1 MICSNCG
8 KKNEKSAKFCK
19 SCGCRLEIE
28 AGVADG
34 KKMFFFPIIHLYKC
48 KKWITASSCLLIIM
62 VLLAFFVKNAVAI
75 LDVNQEIKKYKSD
88 LKIEKELIE
97 EYTEQRD
104 NELNMIQNEEI
115 ENKSADNWGKV
126 GNIADEFGNVVGEA
140 NPMYGLASWAIQ
152 GLSEYAQD
160 YYRAEDENTRQ
171 NRLQEVESKYNT
183 LIDEAIFNSEKLTEQ
198 IKGYKSDQRIMVIK
212 NVILLLL
219 ILIVHSGFGCFCILK
234 FE

>member
-1 MICSNCG
+1 MVCDNCG
-8 KKNEKSAKFCK
+8 KKIDKAAKFCK
-19 SCGCRLEIE
+19 SCGCKIE
-28 AGVADG
+28 TETGTIEG
-34 KKMFFFPIIHLYKC
+34 KRMFFFPILYLYKF
-48 KKWITASSCLLIIM
+48 KKRITASLCLLIIM
-62 VLLAFFVKNAVAI
+62 VLLVFFVKNAVAI
-75 LDVNQEIKKYKSD
+75 LDGNQEIKKYKSE

-104 NELNMIQNEEI
+104 NELYMIQNEEI

-160 YYRAEDENTRQ
+160 YYRAEDENIRQ
-171 NRLQEVESKYNT
+171 NRLQEIESKYNT
-183 LIDEAIFNSEKLTEQ
+183 LIDEAIFNSEKITEQ
-198 IKGYKSDQRIMVIK
+198 IKSHKSDQRIMVIK

-219 ILIVHSGFGCFCILK
+219 IIMVHSGFGCFCILK